1 LNFGRLIGLLL
12 LFGVVAV
19 GVVHLRTEQTRAT
32 ARMLAAEARRNQ
44 LRRELWSLQV
54 RTARLKTPARI
65 RERIDQTWPTELQPP
80 GAEDLEMSSTSL
92 TAGR

>member
-1 LNFGRLIGLLL
+1 MNFGRLVALLL
-12 LFGVVAV
+12 AFGVVAV
-19 GVVHLRTEQTRAT
+19 ALVHLRTEQTRAT
-32 ARMLAAEARRNQ
+32 ARMLAAETRRNH

-65 RERIDQTWPTELQPP
+65 RERIDRTWPTELLPP
-80 GAEDLEMSSTSL
+80 GAEALEMSSASL

>member
-1 LNFGRLIGLLL
+1 MNFGRVVGLLL
-12 LFGVVAV
+12 ALGAVAV
-19 GVVHLRTEQTRAT
+19 ALVHLRTEQTRAT
-32 ARMLAAEARRNQ
+32 ARMLAAETRRNH

-65 RERIDQTWPTELQPP
+65 RERIDQTWSTDLLPP
-80 GAEDLEMSSTSL
+80 GAEELERSSVSL